1 MTHVKLMGEIGEKFG
16 SDWHM
21 SATSFRDIFK
31 LIECQTEGFAQYIRE
46 KAEEGVDFTIQNGD
60 DLIDDGLDLQIAP
73 PQNTVIITPVA
84 TGEGS
89 LSNALKVILGVVLLI
104 YGPGWIQN
112 FEWAA
117 EAEGTMEAATAI
129 EGIGTSYATGTT
141 LTTAGQVATWGVRA
155 LGVGLAMSGVT
166 GYLTPDSP
174 SNAGESYLFNGP
186 QNNAKEGIAVPLLY
200 GRLIVGGGI
209 INFGFIEDKVTQQQS
224 GYTRVVQGQ
233 DAPANSDE
241 ETDDSSRGEDI

>member
-16 SDWHM
+16 SDWRM

-31 LIECQTEGFAQYIRE
+31 LIDCQTDGFRDYITE
-46 KAEEGVDFTIQNGD
+46 KAKEGVDFTIQNGD

-84 TGEGS
+84 AGES
-89 LSNALKVILGVVLLI
+89 KLSNALKIILGIVLLMH
-104 YGPGWIQN
+104 GPGWIEK
-112 FEWAA
+112 FDWAK
-117 EAEGTMEAATAI
+117 EASVTLEAGT
-129 EGIGTSYATGTT
+129 YGTT
-141 LTTAGQVATWGVRA
+141 VTAPGSTALSTAGKVATWGVRA
-155 LGVGLAMSGVT
+155 LGTGLAMRGVT

-174 SNAGESYLFNGP
+174 SNAGESYLFSGP
-186 QNNAKEGIAVPLLY
+186 QNNAKEGVAVPLLY

-233 DAPANSDE
+233 EAPANSDE
-241 ETDDSSRGEDI
+241 ETDDSSRGEDIG

>member
-16 SDWHM
+16 SDWRM

-31 LIECQTEGFAQYIRE
+31 LIDCQTEGFGQYVRE
-46 KAEEGVDFTIQNGD
+46 KAEEGVDFTIQNGN

-73 PQNTVIITPVA
+73 PQNTVVITPVA

-89 LSNALKVILGVVLLI
+89 LSNALKVILGVVLLM
-104 YGPGWIQN
+104 YGPGWIEGMMQH
-112 FEWAA
+112 AA
-117 EAEGTMEAATAI
+117 SKAAGVGEFQKAERIVSAMK
-129 EGIGTSYATGTT
+129 
-141 LTTAGQVATWGVRA
+141 VAQWGVKA

-174 SNAGESYLFNGP
+174 SKAGESYLFNGP
-186 QNNAKEGIAVPLLY
+186 QNNVKEGIAVPLLY

-224 GYTRVVQGQ
+224 GYTRIIQGQ
-233 DAPANSDE
+233 EAPANSDE
-241 ETDDSSRGEDI
+241 ETDDSARGEDI